1 MSDTNNNNSV
11 RTGSGLTVSG
21 LVGILLAGYL
31 SFTLNNPI
39 VWVVLHSLFGWLYI
53 LYLCLG
59 FGGGFPE
66 GTF

>member
-1 MSDTNNNNSV
+1 MSNVNNNNSV
-11 RTGSGLTVSG
+11 RTGSGITLTG
-21 LVGILLAGYL
+21 LVGMGLAAYL
-31 SFTLNNPI
+31 SFTLKNPI
-39 VWVVLHSLFGWLYI
+39 VWVAVHAIFGWLYV